1 MWPVV
6 AAAHRGSG
14 QIGSMLRDGGAINVA
29 LHGLVLMVTGRPPP
43 QSSRRGSHEDE
54 CGHR

>member
-43 QSSRRGSHEDE
+43 QSRRRGSHEDE